1 MKIYILACLVGG
13 SLSFGV
19 VHLGAYAVKS
29 NPKIVAKF
37 GVHFAKGVSYIKNN
51 ACTIDTP
58 TGVSKEELESRLE
71 FCIKHHFNNQ

>member
-1 MKIYILACLVGG
+1 MKIYLLACLVGG

-29 NPKIVAKF
+29 NPKIMTKF
-37 GVHFAKGVSYIKNN
+37 GVHFTEGVSYIKNN

-58 TGVSKEELESRLE
+58 EDITKEELQLKLE
-71 FCIKHHFNNQ
+71 FCIKHHFNQ